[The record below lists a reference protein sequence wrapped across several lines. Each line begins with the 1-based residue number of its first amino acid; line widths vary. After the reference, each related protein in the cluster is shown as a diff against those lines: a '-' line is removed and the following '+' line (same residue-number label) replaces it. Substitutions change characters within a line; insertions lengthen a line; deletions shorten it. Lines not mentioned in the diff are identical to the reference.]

1 MSRIVNA
8 QRVTS
13 SCYTA
18 VVANISCSTLPR
30 RVLRRHHIHHPSL
43 GLRPISTTTPL
54 NLPLPVKKTASEEP
68 KISQK
73 KVSKEKKGPSAS
85 KLEKADSAEKRMLDI
100 MIRAHDATPLEL
112 PPATSEEMERRYNI
126 GRNYVIGCFKK
137 HNELNH
143 DLAVKIRMKRYA
155 IKMLPREGIDLGDAA
170 TTTTTTTA
178 VGGTTSGQ
186 SSRSMYGRWKEEAL
200 KINYNFG
207 PPEHRHI
214 PMYTPPIEGFDVNQ
228 YMNRDDEDN

>member
-1 MSRIVNA
+1 MSRIVKA

-18 VVANISCSTLPR
+18 VVANTNCSTIPR
-30 RVLRRHHIHHPSL
+30 RILRHDTPL
-43 GLRPISTTTPL
+43 GLRSISTTTPL
-54 NLPLPVKKTASEEP
+54 NFPLPVKKTVSVEP

-73 KVSKEKKGPSAS
+73 KVSKEKKGPSAT
-85 KLEKADSAEKRMLDI
+85 KLEKADSAEKRMMDI
-100 MIRAHDATPLEL
+100 MIRAHDAVPLEL
-112 PPATSEEMERRYNI
+112 PPASSEEMERRYNI

-155 IKMLPREGIDLGDAA
+155 IKMLPREGIDLGDTKTA
-170 TTTTTTTA
+170 TASTTE
-178 VGGTTSGQ
+178 GGGDGSGGSGQ
-186 SSRSMYGRWKEEAL
+186 SVYGRWKKEAL
-200 KINYNFG
+200 RINYNFG

>member
-1 MSRIVNA
+1 MMSVNV
-8 QRVTS
+8 QRVSS

-18 VVANISCSTLPR
+18 VVANINCSTIPR
-30 RVLRRHHIHHPSL
+30 RGSLRRHHIHHPTSL
-43 GLRPISTTTPL
+43 GLRSISTTTPL
-54 NLPLPVKKTASEEP
+54 TFPLPVKKTASEEP

-73 KVSKEKKGPSAS
+73 KVSKEKKGPSAT

-100 MIRAHDATPLEL
+100 MIRAHDAVPLEL
-112 PPATSEEMERRYNI
+112 PPATPEEMERRYNI

-137 HNELNH
+137 HNEINH

-155 IKMLPREGIDLGDAA
+155 IKMLPREGIDLGDA
-170 TTTTTTTA
+170 TTTTTTTEGD
-178 VGGTTSGQ
+178 GGGGGGSGQ
-186 SSRSMYGRWKEEAL
+186 SMYGRWKKEAL

-214 PMYTPPIEGFDVNQ
+214 PMYTPPIEGFDINQ

>member
-1 MSRIVNA
+1 
-8 QRVTS
+8 
-13 SCYTA
+13 
-18 VVANISCSTLPR
+18 
-30 RVLRRHHIHHPSL
+30 
-43 GLRPISTTTPL
+43 
-54 NLPLPVKKTASEEP
+54 
-68 KISQK
+68 
-73 KVSKEKKGPSAS
+73 
-85 KLEKADSAEKRMLDI
+85 MLDI